1 MSTIEFEIHSNKS
14 DDVNISLDKNNHS
27 VDYLKKVI
35 SKKLKIK
42 NQEQI
47 SSITLNYDGKEIII
61 DDDMAVKILFDKVEK
76 NIFKNKLYIKYND
89 KVQTKNDN
97 EEILKP
103 KNLPKKNFEDV
114 IDYLLINMKETLMNE
129 MKEKINEDK
138 MIYRGHKCNN
148 CGNNI
153 IGHLYQCSECP
164 QEDNSFYLLCNKCI
178 EKNLKKPFHD
188 HKFYIL

>member
-97 EEILKP
+97 EEFLKP
-103 KNLPKKNFEDV
+103 KNLPKKNIEDV

>member
-1 MSTIEFEIHSNKS
+1 MSTIEFQIHSNKS

>member
-114 IDYLLINMKETLMNE
+114 IDYLLINMKETIMNG
-129 MKEKINEDK
+129 MKEKINDEK
-138 MIYRGHKCNN
+138 MLYRGHECNK
-148 CGNNI
+148 CGNHI

-164 QEDNSFYLLCNKCI
+164 TKDDSFYFLCNKCI
-178 EKNLKKPFHD
+178 EKNLKKPFHEN
-188 HKFYIL
+188 KFYIL

>member
-89 KVQTKNDN
+89 TVQIKNDN

>member
-97 EEILKP
+97 EEFLKP
-103 KNLPKKNFEDV
+103 KNLPKKNIEDV

-178 EKNLKKPFHD
+178 EKNLKKPFHE

>member
-103 KNLPKKNFEDV
+103 KNLPKKNIEDV

>member
-103 KNLPKKNFEDV
+103 KNLPKKNIEDV

-178 EKNLKKPFHD
+178 EKNLKKPFHE

>member
-89 KVQTKNDN
+89 TVQIKNDN

-103 KNLPKKNFEDV
+103 KNLPKKNIEDV

-138 MIYRGHKCNN
+138 MIYRGHKCNK
-148 CGNNI
+148 CGNHI

-164 QEDNSFYLLCNKCI
+164 TKDDSFYFLCNKCI